1 MANQLKLWSGE
12 IHQGNPEVLDI
23 SNCPETQQ
31 LDWFLKLA
39 WDHAYDRTTFDSYT
53 RVQEVKNSS

>member
-31 LDWFLKLA
+31 LD
-39 WDHAYDRTTFDSYT
+39 
-53 RVQEVKNSS
+53 